1 MDVLKQAR
9 NLFPALSRNENTVL
23 HGKDDLA
30 KRSGKK
36 LKKKLGYE
44 KDKMLVKLLLKA

>member
-30 KRSGKK
+30 KDRA
-36 LKKKLGYE
+36 KKK
-44 KDKMLVKLLLKA
+44 KKKWDKKKKKS

>member
-9 NLFPALSRNENTVL
+9 NLFPTLSRNENTVL

-36 LKKKLGYE
+36 LKKSWVMK
-44 KDKMLVKLLLKA
+44 KIKC

>member
-30 KRSGKK
+30 KDRAKK
-36 LKKKLGYE
+36 NKKNWVMK
-44 KDKMLVKLLLKA
+44 KIKC

>member
-30 KRSGKK
+30 NDRAKN
-36 LKKKLGYE
+36 LKKMGYE
-44 KDKMLVKLLLKA
+44 KDKMLVKLLLEA